1 MNQLLIAIAAFGICS
16 CANAEAIQHAK
27 LAADTITIAR
37 PDVRWDRDT
46 LVVGDFNGDGK
57 SDFAMVGYK
66 NEGLV
71 LAVRSSSAKKHTY
84 RNDFQGFGI
93 GPSIQAAICE
103 APAKL
108 IVEKQFCRP
117 VNEPLPGCRPS
128 KVAKSLSLSGGE
140 CDSIHLFWNHKRN
153 LMEWWRL

>member
-1 MNQLLIAIAAFGICS
+1 MNRVLLAIAAFGTSI
-16 CANAEAIQHAK
+16 CANAEAIQPAK
-27 LAADTITIAR
+27 LAADAITVAR

-46 LVVGDFNGDGK
+46 LVEGDFNGDGK

-71 LAVRSSSAKKHTY
+71 LAIRASSAKQQTY
-84 RNDFQGFGI
+84 RNAFQGFGI

-108 IVEKQFCRP
+108 IVEEQFCRP
-117 VNEPLPGCRPS
+117 ADEPLPGCRPS
-128 KVAKSLSLSGGE
+128 KVAKSLTLSGGE
-140 CDSIHLFWNHKRN
+140 CDPIHLFWNHKRN
-153 LMEWWRL
+153 RMEWWRL